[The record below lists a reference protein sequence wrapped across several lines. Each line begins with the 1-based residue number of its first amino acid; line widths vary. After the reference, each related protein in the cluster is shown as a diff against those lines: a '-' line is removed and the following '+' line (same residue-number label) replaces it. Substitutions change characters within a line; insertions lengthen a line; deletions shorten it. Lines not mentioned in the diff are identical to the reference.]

1 MKASYLV
8 GMLLSLKADNSHLV
22 SESEKTIE
30 MTFAAQTQLRQ
41 QHILLSPSFGGWNH
55 KLSFTV
61 DPILFLFNT
70 KIVPK
75 CLAIC
80 ISGSAWRPLVAHLWI
95 RRYWAN
101 FCLLNREKQAVKVTI
116 SSILFI
122 SSKQRKLIFN
132 NLRIAH
138 NRPFEAVS
146 IWFSLTASQLPSP

>member
-1 MKASYLV
+1 
-8 GMLLSLKADNSHLV
+8 
-22 SESEKTIE
+22 
-30 MTFAAQTQLRQ
+30 MTFAAQIQLQQ

-75 CLAIC
+75 VSSNLHIW
-80 ISGSAWRPLVAHLWI
+80 ISMETSCCPPWI

-101 FCLLNREKQAVKVTI
+101 FCLLNREKTGWKSDII

-122 SSKQRKLIFN
+122 SSKQDKAYI
-132 NLRIAH
+132 
-138 NRPFEAVS
+138 E
-146 IWFSLTASQLPSP
+146 